1 MTVRIERHGDIARVI
16 VDNPPVNALSTAVR
30 QGLMDA
36 LVQTEADPAARAVVL
51 QCAGRTFIAGADVRE
66 FGQPAREPHLPDV
79 VAALETA
86 TKPWVA
92 AIHGTALGGGLEIA
106 MACSHR
112 IAASDARLGLPEVNL
127 GLIPGAGATVRLP
140 RLVPADKALGMIADG
155 KPLSANAA
163 MKIGLV
169 DRVAAG
175 DLAVEAM
182 EMASEATSQPLPK
195 PLIARAPISP
205 ADAETFAA
213 QKARILSKARGQLAP
228 AEVVKAID
236 NALTL
241 PADEALSAER
251 ETFLRLRAGEQ
262 SGALRHIF
270 FAERSVSKIPTTEGA
285 TARPLETIGVIG
297 GGTMGAGIASA
308 CLLAGLTVR
317 LIERDE
323 AACAAALDRVRGV
336 LDGSRQRGLLN
347 EDGFASAMDRMT
359 VGSDYD
365 ALSDADLVIEAVFE
379 DMDVKKAV
387 FAELD
392 RVTRPDAVLASNPS
406 YLDVNEIARASADP
420 SRVLGLHFFSP
431 AHVMKLL
438 ELVVSDTAAPDVLA
452 TGLALGK
459 KLRKITVPAGV
470 CDGFIGNRIMSAY
483 RRECD
488 YMIEDGALPEQVD
501 AAMTAFGFPMGI
513 FAMQDLA
520 GLDIAW
526 AMRKRQAATR
536 PADQRYVEIADRLCE
551 QGRLGRK
558 TGKGWY
564 DYSRNK
570 AGEPDPEVTSLI
582 GAESARRGIARTDFT
597 QEQIMERILG
607 VMQREGAA
615 ILDEGIAQSADAID
629 VVMVNGYGF
638 PRWKGGPMY
647 LAAQTRPA

>member
-1 MTVRIERHGDIARVI
+1 MTVRIERHGEIARVI
-16 VDNPPVNALSTAVR
+16 VDNAPVNALSTAVR

-36 LVQTEADPAARAVVL
+36 LAQTEADAAMRAVVL
-51 QCAGRTFIAGADVRE
+51 ECAGRTFIAGADVRE

-79 VAALETA
+79 IAAIESA

-92 AIHGTALGGGLEIA
+92 AIHGTALGGGLEVA
-106 MACSHR
+106 MACSRR
-112 IAASDARLGLPEVNL
+112 IAASDAKLGLPEVNL

-140 RLVPADKALGMIADG
+140 RLVPADKALDMISGG
-155 KPLSANAA
+155 KPISAKAA

-169 DRVAAG
+169 DRVAAA
-175 DLAVEAM
+175 DLAAEAM
-182 EMASEATSQPLPK
+182 EMATEAISQPLPK
-195 PLIARAPISP
+195 PLIERAPIQP
-205 ADAETFAA
+205 EDAEAFAA
-213 QKARILSKARGQLAP
+213 QKARIVSKARGQLAP
-228 AEVVKAID
+228 AEVVRAID

-241 PADEALSAER
+241 PADEALAAER
-251 ETFLRLRAGEQ
+251 ETFLRLRSGEQ

-270 FAERSVSKIPTTEGA
+270 FAERSVSKIPAAEDA
-285 TARPLETIGVIG
+285 TARPLDIIGVIG

-308 CLLAGLTVR
+308 CLLAGLSVR
-317 LIERDE
+317 LIERDD

-336 LDGSRQRGLLN
+336 LDGSRQRGLLS
-347 EDGFASAMDRMT
+347 EDGFAAAMGRLS
-359 VGSDYD
+359 VGSDYE

-392 RVTRPDAVLASNPS
+392 RVTRPDAVLASNTS
-406 YLDVNEIARASADP
+406 YLNVNEIARASADP

-438 ELVVSDTAAPDVLA
+438 ELVVTDTAAPDVLA

-483 RRECD
+483 RREAD

-501 AAMTAFGFPMGI
+501 AAMTAFGFPMGV
-513 FAMQDLA
+513 FSMQDLA

-551 QGRLGRK
+551 QGRFGRK

-564 DYSRNK
+564 DYSVNK
-570 AGEPDPEVTSLI
+570 AGEPDPEVTALI
-582 GAESARRGIARTDFT
+582 ESESARRGIVRADFT

-615 ILDEGIAQSADAID
+615 ILQEGIAQSGEAID

-647 LAAQTRPA
+647 LAAQARSA

>member
-16 VDNPPVNALSTAVR
+16 VDNPPVNARSTAVR
-30 QGLMDA
+30 QGLIDA
-36 LVQTEADPAARAVVL
+36 LVQTEADPAVCAVVL
-51 QCAGRTFIAGADVRE
+51 ECAGRTFIAGADVRE

-86 TKPWVA
+86 TRPWVV
-92 AIHGTALGGGLEIA
+92 AIQGTALGGGLEIA

-112 IAASDARLGLPEVNL
+112 IAASDAKLGLPEVNL

-140 RLVPADKALGMIADG
+140 RLIPADKALGMIADG
-155 KPLSANAA
+155 KPISANAA

-175 DLAVEAM
+175 DLAADAM

-205 ADAETFAA
+205 KDAETFAT

-228 AEVVKAID
+228 AEVVQAID

-241 PADEALSAER
+241 PADEALAAER
-251 ETFLRLRAGEQ
+251 ETFLRLRSGEQ

-336 LDGSRQRGLLN
+336 LDGSRQRGLLS
-347 EDGFASAMDRMT
+347 EDGFAAAMDRLT
-359 VGSDYD
+359 VGSNYE

-392 RVTRPDAVLASNPS
+392 RVTRPDAVLASNTS

-501 AAMTAFGFPMGI
+501 AAMTGFGFPMGI

-564 DYSRNK
+564 DYSSNK
-570 AGEPDPEVTSLI
+570 AGEPDPEVTALI
-582 GAESARRGIARTDFT
+582 EAESARRGIARTDFT

-615 ILDEGIAQSADAID
+615 ILDEGIAQSADTID

-638 PRWKGGPMY
+638 PRWRGGPMY
-647 LAAQTRPA
+647 LAAQARSA